1 VKVDSK
7 NYSSSF
13 SFLIYFAYVAKK
25 IIGLIIYGPGSGR
38 LRDVVYENHVRGSLR
53 KMHVSS
59 RIVANRW
66 RMLFSLRHDN
76 DDADDDAK
84 VEIPDGDW
92 LSRKIS
98 RDKLSLK

>member
-1 VKVDSK
+1 M
-7 NYSSSF
+7 
-13 SFLIYFAYVAKK
+13 
-25 IIGLIIYGPGSGR
+25 LIIHHGSGR
-38 LRDVVYENHVRGSLR
+38 FRDAVRVYENHVRGSLR
-53 KMHVSS
+53 KKHVSS

>member
-7 NYSSSF
+7 NYLSSF
-13 SFLIYFAYVAKK
+13 SFLIYLAYVAKK
-25 IIGLIIYGPGSGR
+25 IIELIIYGPGSGR
-38 LRDVVYENHVRGSLR
+38 LRDVVRLRESRTWYIAENA
-53 KMHVSS
+53 

-76 DDADDDAK
+76 DDADDNAK

-92 LSRKIS
+92 LS
-98 RDKLSLK
+98 